1 MRKYVLP
8 VFFFFSPAVLP
19 AQTNNSFDKTG
30 IDYVHSIEM
39 IRTDFNAG
47 RATDFS
53 EAMLSYYSAKIPLKN
68 QVSVDMTATILN
80 TMKSVAFNYATVIDN
95 SSLSSFSRSLIKD
108 IIRNDDRFDN
118 NGYRDDLGKKTDQV
132 LSSAIP
138 AGEKEFVLSL
148 VAVAYHIADPLTGGD
163 APNAR
168 ERGCWINGP
177 YGSGPG
183 TQAQCIAAGALI
195 GGVIGYSIC
204 GVLCGLGGA
213 VIGGVAGA
221 LS

>member
-8 VFFFFSPAVLP
+8 VCLLFSPVVLL
-19 AQTNNSFDKTG
+19 AQPNNSFDKTG
-30 IDYVHSIEM
+30 IDYVNSLGI
-39 IRTDFNAG
+39 IKKDFSTG

-53 EAMLSYYSAKIPLKN
+53 EATLNYYSASIPLKN
-68 QVSVDMTATILN
+68 QVSVDMAATIVN
-80 TMKSVAFNYATVIDN
+80 TMKSQAFSYTNVIDN
-95 SSLSSFSRSLIKD
+95 SSLSPFSRGLIKS
-108 IIRNDDRFDN
+108 IINNDHHLDN
-118 NGYRDDLGKKTDQV
+118 MGYREDLGVKTEQV
-132 LSSAIP
+132 LTSDIP
-138 AGEKEFVLSL
+138 AREKEFVLSL
-148 VAVAYHIADPLTGGD
+148 VAVAYHIADPLTQGD

-204 GVLCGLGGA
+204 GFLCGLGGA